1 MGLVRRHVRPATELP
16 TNHGTVPRS
25 VRHGH
30 EGPSRHGFGYQRLQ
44 LVVFAASHTA
54 VRTVVFLVIER
65 STARRNDPLQD
76 GSQPARART
85 SPDPGCSS
93 SQHADWAVRA
103 RRLQFLGCA
112 NSGTHAKIVNL
123 YTS

>member
-1 MGLVRRHVRPATELP
+1 MGGRRHVRPATELP

-30 EGPSRHGFGYQRLQ
+30 EGPSRHGFGYQRCPCLSPSRCCEPLSMLRCVPHFSHLILLARGPAHITCRLQ

-65 STARRNDPLQD
+65 STAR
-76 GSQPARART
+76 
-85 SPDPGCSS
+85 
-93 SQHADWAVRA
+93 
-103 RRLQFLGCA
+103 
-112 NSGTHAKIVNL
+112 
-123 YTS
+123 